1 MTGVPPLV
9 RVAHMSKTFSTII
22 GAILAVLLSVSTP
35 GYAETKDDSDKYQMT
50 HLKTIVLDPGHG
62 GENQGCIGP
71 AKIHEKVVTLQ
82 LGLKLEEALKEKVV
96 ADVVLTR
103 RKDVYVGLRERTRMA
118 NEKNGDV
125 FISIHMNASPTGSG
139 IGIETFLLSS
149 SSSSDEIRALVEREQ
164 KDLPIEAPMADVR
177 REELGSVLYDMK
189 LRAAH
194 SLSEKLAS
202 KIQRSMIRKTG
213 AVDRGVKQ
221 APFAVLKEA
230 EMPAI
235 VLECGFLTHPKEG
248 DKLLDP
254 AYQKKLAAAIVRG
267 LIDFDKS
274 LKSDSP

>member
-1 MTGVPPLV
+1 MW
-9 RVAHMSKTFSTII
+9 
-22 GAILAVLLSVSTP
+22 VLLGLTSL
-35 GYAETKDDSDKYQMT
+35 GYAEARDTSNKYKMT

-62 GENQGCIGP
+62 GENTGCIGP

-82 LGLKLEEALKEKVV
+82 VGLKLEEALKKLVE
-96 ADVVLTR
+96 AEVVLTR
-103 RKDVYVGLRERTRMA
+103 RKDEYIGLRERTRMA
-118 NEKNGDV
+118 NEKNGNV
-125 FISIHMNASPTGSG
+125 FISIHMNASPSGSG

-149 SSSSDEIRALVEREQ
+149 SSSTEEIRALVEREQ
-164 KDLPIEAPMADVR
+164 KDLPMEAPMADVR
-177 REELGSVLYDMK
+177 REELGSVIYDMK

-202 KIQRSMIRKTG
+202 KVQRSLIRKTG

-248 DKLLDP
+248 DKLLNP
-254 AYQKKLAAAIVRG
+254 EYQEKLAAAIVRG
-267 LIDFDKS
+267 LIEFDKA
-274 LKSDSP
+274 LESDSE